1 MSTPVHDSIIRLLH
15 FHVRKT
21 VGCGH
26 GTHWYSA
33 SVCGT

>member
-15 FHVRKT
+15 FRVCKI

-33 SVCGT
+33 AV